1 MSINQE
7 LIAKVKEA
15 ASAEEILALAEE
27 NGVEMNE
34 NGAKELFERIHAT
47 GELSDDELEGAAGG
61 CGYKAKPGDPSS
73 HCWNGKFVSRIQTLK
88 FGSGKCIDCI
98 YLDFN
103 LPNFCKKG

>member
-1 MSINQE
+1 MNIDQE
-7 LIAKVKEA
+7 LIAKVKKA
-15 ASAEEILALAEE
+15 ASAEEILDLAGE

-34 NGAKELFERIHAT
+34 NGAKELFERIHAS

-73 HCWNGKFVSRIQTLK
+73 HCWNGKFVSRIPTAKL
-88 FGSGKCIDCI
+88 GSGKCIDCI